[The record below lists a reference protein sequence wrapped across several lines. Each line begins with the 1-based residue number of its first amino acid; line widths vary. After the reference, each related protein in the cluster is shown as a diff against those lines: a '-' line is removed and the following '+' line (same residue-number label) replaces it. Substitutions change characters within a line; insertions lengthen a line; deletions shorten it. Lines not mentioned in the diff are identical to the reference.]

1 MDALDLGL
9 AVPLPWQN
17 EVWQRLQRQREANQL
32 PHALLLAGPEGV
44 GKRRFATALGASLLC
59 LAPNN
64 ALACGHCRGCGLMAA
79 GTHPDW
85 AWLAPEERGKAIKID
100 QVRDLVESM
109 AQTAQQGG
117 RKLAVLAPAEA
128 MNRNAANALL
138 KTLEEP
144 SGSAMLLLISDSP
157 ARLLPTIR
165 SRCQRLDFPVPAQAE
180 ASAWLAPLAGD
191 SRRMALAMAEA
202 GDRPLLA
209 RQLLESDG
217 LERRQELTRTLAA
230 VLDGKLSILAA
241 AEAWQDQD
249 WDGLL
254 DWLQARLAMAVRVQT
269 AGAAAIDES
278 VTALATIAAPD
289 LFGFIDRLRDV
300 QRHSR
305 AGGNPN
311 KQLALEAVLIDLCD
325 AVNGKS
331 VTFKLG
337 GKP

>member
-1 MDALDLGL
+1 MDALDISL
-9 AVPLPWQN
+9 AVPLPWQR
-17 EVWQRLQRQREANQL
+17 EVWQRLQRLRDADQL

-44 GKRRFATALGASLLC
+44 GKRRFAMALGASLLC
-59 LAPNN
+59 QALSNG
-64 ALACGHCRGCGLMAA
+64 LACGRCRGCLLMAA

-85 AWLAPEERGKAIKID
+85 SWLAPEERGKAIKID

-144 SGSAMLLLISDSP
+144 SGRALLLLISDSP

-165 SRCQRLDFPVPAQAE
+165 SRCQRLDFPVPAANE

-191 SRRMALAMAEA
+191 PARMALAMAEA

-217 LERRQELTRTLAA
+217 LEQRQEMTRTLTA
-230 VLDGKLSILAA
+230 VLDGKLSLLAA
-241 AEAWQDQD
+241 AEAWQGQD
-249 WDGLL
+249 WDALL

-269 AGAAAIDES
+269 AGAAAIDTA
-278 VTALATIAAPD
+278 VTALAAIVAPD
-289 LFGFIDRLRDV
+289 LFAFIDRLREV

-311 KQLALEAVLIDLCD
+311 RQLVLEAVLIDLCD

-331 VTFKLG
+331 ATFKLG